1 MDKYSRVP
9 VIDVHAENLEAI
21 WPVLVESIHTSSL
34 IALDTELSGLGN
46 RKKLIAK
53 SVEDRFKFMA
63 DVVKSRSIL
72 TLGISCF
79 IEQEVGIMT
88 QFPDNCC
95 NSPRE
100 TDDNDNSS
108 NSPRE
113 TDDNDSASL
122 HNEKRQYKAKT
133 FNLSVLCSEDFVVEP
148 GSLQFLVQHGF
159 DFNKQ
164 YSKGIPYTRGN
175 DKTCHDY
182 STPSVRN
189 LFSQIVISNKP
200 IALHNG
206 FFDLLYLYQSFYADV
221 PSKLEVFLSD
231 VYEMFTGG
239 VIDTKYVAE
248 YHMREPAS
256 YLGYIFRKCQRHNLS
271 CKVAGARYTEILMV
285 EDRILKPWIEELCCY
300 ANVKSHDSD
309 GQTLQVCDLYASH
322 GFCHKGFTCPL
333 SHDMDLIL
341 DRDERIEHKKSKR
354 KRKRKAA
361 GNNETL
367 EKSSSEVSRLAHDI
381 VDTDRLPSNQHT
393 TDTAGSTK
401 LPTEKP
407 SSAST
412 SGGHRAGIDAF
423 MTGYCLVSYMTKK
436 RLTKLQGSEWV
447 NRVSLSGKE
456 MPLQIAKS
464 HFAKAS
470 GNHSQKLKLIK
481 GTK

>member
-21 WPVLVESIHTSSL
+21 WTVLVESIHTSSL

-88 QFPDNCC
+88 QFPDN
-95 NSPRE
+95 S
-100 TDDNDNSS
+100 
-108 NSPRE
+108 
-113 TDDNDSASL
+113 
-122 HNEKRQYKAKT
+122 KT

-164 YSKGIPYTRGN
+164 YSKGMPYTRGN

-206 FFDLLYLYQSFYADV
+206 FFDLLYLYQSFYAEL

-300 ANVKSHDSD
+300 ASVKSHDSD

-341 DRDERIEHKKSKR
+341 DRDQRIEHKKSKR